1 MPTKKQPRGGSATG
15 NESRGY
21 EPVTEAELSPAA
33 RKRLAQLRAENP
45 ALAPARPPRRPT
57 NGNKTLPGN
66 AVSTDERMTD
76 DQEAMILR
84 KAPLKKRPGGT

>member
-1 MPTKKQPRGGSATG
+1 MATKKGGTKQKG
-15 NESRGY
+15 TR
-21 EPVTEAELSPAA
+21 
-33 RKRLAQLRAENP
+33 RA
-45 ALAPARPPRRPT
+45 T

-84 KAPLKKRPGGT
+84 HPPVKKKRPSGK